1 MDFIEKI
8 KDKTLT
14 KTEKIIA
21 DYILDNL
28 STISFASVK
37 EVALGCGVSDTS
49 VIRFLRE
56 LGYEGYTD
64 FKKELNEKLLEQYNA
79 SLSPMQKFNQ
89 SKANIH
95 ANSVVNDVFCNSMSN
110 LANALNTLDEK
121 LLESIADCLINSR
134 KKYIAAFRGTSC
146 CADYF
151 YRKAIYFLPGLS
163 LCNKAESLAME
174 QLIDISAADCL
185 LLFSFP
191 RYSEITYTMLELA
204 KKRGAKIIIF
214 TDRVTSPLASFAD
227 YLVTVNVTGFSY
239 TNSYVVPLCC
249 AEALAVIISKKLE
262 NHADTDER
270 LRLLEEYIYKAKL
283 Y

>member
-1 MDFIEKI
+1 MDFTARI

-21 DYILDNL
+21 DYLLDNL
-28 STISFASVK
+28 NAIGFSSVK
-37 EVALGCGVSDTS
+37 EVSIACGVSDTS
-49 VIRFLRE
+49 IIRFLRE
-56 LGYEGYTD
+56 LGYDGYTD

-89 SKANIH
+89 SKANIRP
-95 ANSVVNDVFCNSMSN
+95 NSVVNDVFCNSMKN
-110 LANALNTLDEK
+110 LAEALNNIDEK
-121 LLESIADCLINSR
+121 LLEKIADCLIASR

-151 YRKAIYFLPGLS
+151 YRKAIYFLPGLV
-163 LCNKAESLAME
+163 LCNKAESKAME
-174 QLIDISAADCL
+174 QLIDIGPQDCL

-191 RYSEITYTMLELA
+191 RYSEIVYTILELA

-262 NHADTDER
+262 SNADTEER
-270 LRLLEEYIYKAKL
+270 LRLLEDYIYKAKL

>member
-1 MDFIEKI
+1 MDFMAKI

-21 DYILDNL
+21 DYLLDNL
-28 STISFASVK
+28 NTIGFSSVK
-37 EVALGCGVSDTS
+37 EVSLSCGVSDTS
-49 VIRFLRE
+49 IIRFLRE

-79 SLSPMQKFNQ
+79 SLSPIQKFNQ
-89 SKANIH
+89 SKGNVRTS
-95 ANSVVNDVFCNSMSN
+95 SVVNDVFANSINN
-110 LANALNTLDEK
+110 LAAALNFLDEK
-121 LLESIADCLINSR
+121 LLDSIADCLLQARN
-134 KKYIAAFRGTSC
+134 KYIAGFRGTSC

-151 YRKAIYFLPGLS
+151 YRKAIYFLPGLI
-163 LCNKAESLAME
+163 LCDKAESSTIE
-174 QLIDISAADCL
+174 KLIDIQPQDCL

-191 RYSEITYTMLELA
+191 RYSELCYPMLELA
-204 KKRGAKIIIF
+204 QKRQAKIIIF

-227 YLVTVNVTGFSY
+227 YLVTVNVTGLSY

-262 NHADTDER
+262 SQPDTEER
-270 LRLLEEYIYKAKL
+270 LHLLDEYIYKAKL

>member
-1 MDFIEKI
+1 MDFVSKI

-21 DYILDNL
+21 DYILDNIN
-28 STISFASVK
+28 TIGFSSVK
-37 EVALGCGVSDTS
+37 EVAVACGVSDTS

-64 FKKELNEKLLEQYNA
+64 FKKEVNEKLLEQYNA

-89 SKANIH
+89 SKASINTG
-95 ANSVVNDVFCNSMSN
+95 SVVNDVFNNSITN
-110 LANALNTLDEK
+110 LANALNSIDEK
-121 LLESIADCLINSR
+121 LLENIADCLIKSK

-151 YRKAIYFLPGLS
+151 WRKAIYFLPGLV
-163 LCNKAESLAME
+163 LCTKAESETLE
-174 QLIDISAADCL
+174 KLIDISEQDCL

-191 RYSEITYTMLELA
+191 RYSEIAFTILELA
-204 KKRGAKIIIF
+204 QRRGAKIIIF
-214 TDRVTSPLASFAD
+214 TDRVTSPLTNFAD

-249 AEALAVIISKKLE
+249 AEALAVIIGKKLE
-262 NHADTDER
+262 NHTDER
-270 LRLLEEYIYKAKL
+270 LGLLDEYIYKARL

>member
-1 MDFIEKI
+1 MDFMAKI
-8 KDKTLT
+8 KDKSLT

-21 DYILDNL
+21 DYLLDNL
-28 STISFASVK
+28 NTIGFSSVK
-37 EVALGCGVSDTS
+37 EVSLNCGVSDTS
-49 VIRFLRE
+49 IIRFLRE

-89 SKANIH
+89 SKGNVRTS
-95 ANSVVNDVFCNSMSN
+95 SVVNEIFANSINN
-110 LANALNTLDEK
+110 LANALHSLDEK
-121 LLESIADCLINSR
+121 LLDSIADCLLQSR
-134 KKYIAAFRGTSC
+134 NKYIAGFRGTSC

-151 YRKAIYFLPGLS
+151 YRKAIYFLPGLI
-163 LCNKAESLAME
+163 LCDKAESCTIE
-174 QLIDISAADCL
+174 QLIDIQPEDCL

-191 RYSEITYTMLELA
+191 RYSEICYPMLELA
-204 KKRGAKIIIF
+204 QKRRAKIIIF
-214 TDRVTSPLASFAD
+214 TDRVTSPLAGFAD

-262 NHADTDER
+262 SQPATEER
-270 LRLLEEYIYKAKL
+270 LRLLDEYIYKAKL